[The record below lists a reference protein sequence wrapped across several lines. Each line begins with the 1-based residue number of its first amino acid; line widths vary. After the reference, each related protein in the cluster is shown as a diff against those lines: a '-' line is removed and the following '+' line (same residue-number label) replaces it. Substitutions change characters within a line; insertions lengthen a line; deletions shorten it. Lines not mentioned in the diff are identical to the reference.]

1 MNIVNDQKV
10 ILIVTDGMDSRA
22 IEQIDKAKEF
32 MKQCAYSLDAKTVLP
47 AITMPCHM
55 SLFKSVDPEKHG
67 CYDNYD
73 PAYYNKIKSMCDIF
87 HRRDRRSA
95 LFYTWGELR
104 DLVSP
109 GSIAYDCFI
118 SGYYNGVDKAT
129 IQLVDKAVE
138 YLKVNFTSF
147 TFFHFD
153 SIDCA
158 GHCHGWMS
166 DEYLYACRFVWD
178 EIYRLLDGV
187 YDKNTTVIIV
197 SDHSGHGT
205 DHHSEEDTTIPIMIK
220 GKDFVPGAVLENVDI
235 KDVAPTILKILD
247 LAPDEAWDGKALF

>member
-10 ILIVTDGMDSRA
+10 ILIVTDGMDPAA
-22 IEQIDKAKEF
+22 IDRVDRAKEY
-32 MKQCAYSLDAKTVLP
+32 MKNCAYALDAKTVLP

-73 PAYYNKIKSMCDIF
+73 PAHYNEIKNMCDIF

-109 GSIAYDCFI
+109 GAMAYDCFI

-129 IQLVDKAVE
+129 VQLVDKAIE
-138 YLKVNFTSF
+138 YLNDNFTSF

-166 DEYLYACRFVWD
+166 DEYINACKFVWD

-187 YDKNTTVIIV
+187 YDENTTVIIV

-205 DHHSEEDTTIPIMIK
+205 DHHSEEDTTIPIMIR
-220 GKDFVPGAVLENVDI
+220 GKDFTPGTVLENADI

-247 LAPDEAWDGKALF
+247 LVPDEAWDGKALF